1 MGDQAL
7 SPNPPQFCA
16 ANLDQEAGPA
26 DKIKNKI
33 IYDQLYKRVSYAIV
47 F

>member
-7 SPNPPQFCA
+7 SPNPPQFCV

-33 IYDQLYKRVSYAIV
+33 TWPTLEKVSYANV

>member
-7 SPNPPQFCA
+7 SPNPPQFCV
-16 ANLDQEAGPA
+16 ANLDQGAWPV
-26 DKIKNKI
+26 DKIKNK
-33 IYDQLYKRVSYAIV
+33 VAILEKILDANE